1 MTNSLQQDSDIA
13 QFTGKIQAAFSRQ
26 VAAGFDKP
34 EARVQMIQ
42 LLNSL
47 LTAGIRRG
55 NLAPELLLD
64 TDLGASVDAMLA
76 AKLAAV

>member
-1 MTNSLQQDSDIA
+1 MTNSLQQAGLA
-13 QFTGKIQAAFSRQ
+13 QFTVKIQGAFSRQ

-47 LTAGIRRG
+47 LIAGTRRG
-55 NLAPELLLD
+55 DLAPELLLN

-76 AKLAAV
+76 AKLVAV